1 MDLVNILIYISH
13 LQDYE
18 VLDVFFTPL
27 ENEDFRAR
35 WEAIGWPLNISKQV
49 SNARISINTSKRP
62 S

>member
-27 ENEDFRAR
+27 ENEDFRAL

-49 SNARISINTSKRP
+49 SNTGISINTSKRP